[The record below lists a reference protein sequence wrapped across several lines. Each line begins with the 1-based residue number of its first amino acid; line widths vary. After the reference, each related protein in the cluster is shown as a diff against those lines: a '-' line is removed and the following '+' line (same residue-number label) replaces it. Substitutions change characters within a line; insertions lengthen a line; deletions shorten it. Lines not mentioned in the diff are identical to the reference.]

1 MGLDATIHD
10 SCVEWLK
17 AVISGLGD
25 PKVQAVLHD
34 DVSSSFS
41 EG

>member
-1 MGLDATIHD
+1 MGLDETFHD
-10 SCVEWLK
+10 PASSGSK
-17 AVISGLGD
+17 ALISGLGD
-25 PKVQAVLHD
+25 QAVLHD